1 MPFQKGDDPNRNM
14 EGRPKGSLSVM
25 GKLKQMWEENPEDFI
40 NFVNEYRK
48 DPMSRRHITEM
59 LDGKPRQP
67 IDHDVKGELTIN
79 ILEYAKGNNNS
90 V

>member
-25 GKLKQMWEENPEDFI
+25 GKLKQMWEENPADFE
-40 NFVNEYRK
+40 NFVKQYRD

-67 IDHDVKGELTIN
+67 IDHDLRGELTIN
-79 ILEYAKGNNNS
+79 ILEYAKGNNDP